1 MTQAKRRLKDIS
13 FEKDN
18 AHIALVTKQQSG
30 PANGHDYTILM
41 KSRSEEFVK
50 KASEITVTM
59 DIVEYLNRFFHIWST
74 DAELL
79 ARSLGFTTPGMDKA
93 AVEIQE
99 DALEEKEPPELKW
112 DMEPGDSAFEK
123 YINYKLQSISV
134 MKKLNESKDIEKDL
148 LALSED
154 EMLAILKDQEF
165 VEKNLFK
172 KNEVKEITK
181 QPKKETKDMT
191 VQVETIEKSKFVD
204 LQKSLVEVQKAL
216 DEKQVELTKAL
227 ETIKQFEDEKKE
239 AIQKARLEELTKA
252 VGDEAKASAIFAGC
266 KDASDEVFT
275 SVVKA
280 LADVTKNSSLFN
292 ETGAASDE
300 SEVVTE
306 SLVTKA
312 VKARLKTN

>member
-1 MTQAKRRLKDIS
+1 MTQAKRKLKDIS

-59 DIVEYLNRFFHIWST
+59 DIVEYLTRFFHIWST

-79 ARSLGFTTPGMDKA
+79 ARSLGFTTPGMEKA
-93 AVEIQE
+93 AVEMQE
-99 DALEEKEPPELKW
+99 DALEEKEPPELDW
-112 DMEPGDSAFEK
+112 DMEPGDVAFEK

-134 MKKLNESKDIEKDL
+134 MKKLNESKDVEKDL
-148 LALSED
+148 LALSEE

-172 KNEVKEITK
+172 KNEVKEVTK

-191 VQVETIEKSKFVD
+191 VQVETIEKSKFVE

-239 AIQKARLEELTKA
+239 AIQKARLVELTKA
-252 VGDEAKASAIFAGC
+252 VGDEAKAAVIFAGC

-312 VKARLKTN
+312 VKARIKTN

>member
-216 DEKQVELTKAL
+216 DEKQVELNKAL

>member
-1 MTQAKRRLKDIS
+1 MTQAKRKLKDIS

-18 AHIALVTKQQSG
+18 AHIALVTKQQNG

-59 DIVEYLNRFFHIWST
+59 DIVEYLTRFFHIWST

-79 ARSLGFTTPGMDKA
+79 ARSLGFTTPGMEKA
-93 AVEIQE
+93 AVEMQE
-99 DALEEKEPPELKW
+99 DALEEKEPPEFEW
-112 DMEPGDSAFEK
+112 YMEPGDVDFEK

-134 MKKLNESKDIEKDL
+134 MKKLNESKDVEKDL
-148 LALSED
+148 LALSEE

-181 QPKKETKDMT
+181 QPKKGNKDMSE
-191 VQVETIEKSKFVD
+191 QIETIEKSKFVD

-239 AIQKARLEELTKA
+239 AIQKSRLVELTKA
-252 VGDEAKASAIFAGC
+252 VGDEAKAEVIFAGC

-300 SEVVTE
+300 SEVATE

-312 VKARLKTN
+312 VKARIKTN

>member
-1 MTQAKRRLKDIS
+1 MTQAKRKLKDIS

-181 QPKKETKDMT
+181 QPKKETKDMSEKI
-191 VQVETIEKSKFVD
+191 ETIEKSKFVD

-216 DEKQVELTKAL
+216 DEKQVELNKAL

>member
-181 QPKKETKDMT
+181 QPKKETKDMSEKI
-191 VQVETIEKSKFVD
+191 ETIEKSKFVD

-216 DEKQVELTKAL
+216 DEKQVELNKAL

-280 LADVTKNSSLFN
+280 LADVTKHSSLFN

>member
-1 MTQAKRRLKDIS
+1 MTQAKRKLKDIS

-93 AVEIQE
+93 AVEMQE

-134 MKKLNESKDIEKDL
+134 MKKLNESKDVEKDL

-181 QPKKETKDMT
+181 QPKKGNKDMSE
-191 VQVETIEKSKFVD
+191 QIETIEKSKFVD

-216 DEKQVELTKAL
+216 DEKQVELNKAL

-266 KDASDEVFT
+266 KDSSDEVFT

-300 SEVVTE
+300 SEVATE

-312 VKARLKTN
+312 VKARIKTN

>member
-134 MKKLNESKDIEKDL
+134 MKKLKDSNDIESVL
-148 LALSED
+148 GELSE
-154 EMLAILKDQEF
+154 EEYLQLIQDQEL
-165 VEKNLFK
+165 VEKAFSVYENNK
-172 KNEVKEITK
+172 DK

-216 DEKQVELTKAL
+216 DEKQVELNKAL

>member
-1 MTQAKRRLKDIS
+1 MTQAKRKLKDIS

-79 ARSLGFTTPGMDKA
+79 ARSLGFTTPGMEKA
-93 AVEIQE
+93 AVEMQE

-181 QPKKETKDMT
+181 QPKKGNKDMSE
-191 VQVETIEKSKFVD
+191 QIETIEKSKFVD

-239 AIQKARLEELTKA
+239 AIQKSRLEELTKA

-266 KDASDEVFT
+266 KDATDEVFT

-312 VKARLKTN
+312 VKARIKTN